1 MEKIVIIDAKRSAIG
16 KLNGSL
22 SSLTAEQ
29 LGSTITR
36 AILNETKLPADK
48 IDQVIFGNA
57 IQAGNG
63 QNIARQIEL
72 NSNIPESKTAFTVN
86 QVCGSG
92 LQAIHQAQSALLLG
106 EAQTI
111 IAGGTESM
119 SNVPYLNMSQRKFT
133 KFGPVT
139 LYDGLQRD
147 GLNDSQ
153 TDEPMGMT
161 AENVADQYHVS
172 RQEQDEFALQ
182 SHQRAVEATQNN
194 YFTDEIVPI
203 EIKQRKSTT
212 SQLITKDESIRT
224 DTSLEKLAKLHP
236 AFKHN
241 GTVTAGNSA
250 PLNDGASALM
260 MMTETRAEQLG
271 LTPMAEVLGYAECGI
286 DPNVMGYA
294 PYLAINKLVSQLKM
308 AVNDIDLYEINEAF
322 ASQSVAVVRDLGI
335 SMDRVNISGGAIA
348 LGHPL
353 GDSGARIV
361 TTLLHNLKRT
371 NQEYGIA
378 ALCMGG
384 GMGSALAIKSL

>member
-119 SNVPYLNMSQRKFT
+119 SNVPYLNMSQRKST

-139 LYDGLQRD
+139 LYDGLQHD

-172 RQEQDEFALQ
+172 RQVQDEFALQ
-182 SHQRAVEATQNN
+182 SHQRAVEATKNN

-203 EIKQRKSTT
+203 EIKQRKSKN
-212 SQLITKDESIRT
+212 SQLITRDESIRS

>member
-1 MEKIVIIDAKRSAIG
+1 MKKIVIIDAKRSAIG

-29 LGSTITR
+29 LGSKVSKELI
-36 AILNETKLPADK
+36 AASDVAPSEV
-48 IDQVIFGNA
+48 DQVIFGNA

-72 NSNIPESKTAFTVN
+72 NSLIPESKTAFTVN
-86 QVCGSG
+86 QICGSG
-92 LQAIHQAQSALLLG
+92 LQAIHQARSSLLLG

-119 SNVPYLNMSQRKFT
+119 SNVPYLNMSQRKST
-133 KFGPVT
+133 KFGSVT
-139 LYDGLQRD
+139 LYDGLQKD
-147 GLNDSQ
+147 GLTDSK
-153 TDEPMGMT
+153 TNEPMGMT
-161 AENVADQYHVS
+161 AENVAEQYHVS
-172 RQEQDEFALQ
+172 RKEQDEFALQ
-182 SHQRAVEATQNN
+182 SHQRAAFATEHH
-194 YFTDEIVPI
+194 YFDEEIVPI
-203 EIKQRKSTT
+203 EIKQRRSKAP
-212 SQLITKDESIRT
+212 IVIDKDESIRT
-224 DTSLEKLAKLHP
+224 DTSMTKLSKLSP
-236 AFKHN
+236 SFKDH

-260 MMTETRAEQLG
+260 MMTEDRANELG
-271 LTPMAEVLGYAECGI
+271 LKPMAEILGYAESGI
-286 DPNVMGYA
+286 DPSVMGYA
-294 PYLAINKLVSQLKM
+294 PYLAINKLVSNLKM
-308 AVNDIDLYEINEAF
+308 TTDDIDLYEINEAF

-335 SMDRVNISGGAIA
+335 SMDCVNINGGALA

-371 NQEYGIA
+371 NQEFGIA

-384 GMGSALAIKSL
+384 GMGSALAIRSL

>member
-1 MEKIVIIDAKRSAIG
+1 MKKIVIIDAKRSAIG

-29 LGSTITR
+29 LGSKISKELLATTGITGSQV
-36 AILNETKLPADK
+36 
-48 IDQVIFGNA
+48 DQVIFGNA

-63 QNIARQIEL
+63 QNVARQIEL
-72 NSNIPESKTAFTVN
+72 NTGIPESKTAFTVN

-92 LQAIHQAQSALLLG
+92 LQAIHQARSSLLLG
-106 EAQTI
+106 ESQAI

-119 SNVPYLNMSQRKFT
+119 SNVPYLNMSQCKST
-133 KFGPVT
+133 KFGSVT
-139 LYDGLQRD
+139 LYDGLQKD
-147 GLNDSQ
+147 GLTDSR
-153 TDEPMGMT
+153 TNEPMGMT

-182 SHQRAVEATQNN
+182 SHQRAAFATQHG
-194 YFTDEIVPI
+194 YFNDEIVPI
-203 EIKQRKSTT
+203 EIGQRKSKQIKT
-212 SQLITKDESIRT
+212 IDKDESIRI
-224 DTSLEKLAKLHP
+224 DTSMEKLSKLSP
-236 AFKHN
+236 AFKEH

-260 MMTETRAEQLG
+260 IMTEDRANELG
-271 LTPMAEVLGYAECGI
+271 LTPMAEILGYAESGI
-286 DPNVMGYA
+286 DPSVMGYA
-294 PYLAINKLVSQLKM
+294 PYLAINKLVAQLKM
-308 AVNDIDLYEINEAF
+308 TTSDIDLYEINEAF

-335 SMDRVNISGGAIA
+335 SMDKVNINGGALA

-371 NQEYGIA
+371 NQEFGIA
-378 ALCMGG
+378 SLCIGG
-384 GMGSALAIKSL
+384 GMGSALAVRSL

>member
-1 MEKIVIIDAKRSAIG
+1 
-16 KLNGSL
+16 
-22 SSLTAEQ
+22 
-29 LGSTITR
+29 
-36 AILNETKLPADK
+36 
-48 IDQVIFGNA
+48 
-57 IQAGNG
+57 
-63 QNIARQIEL
+63 
-72 NSNIPESKTAFTVN
+72 
-86 QVCGSG
+86 
-92 LQAIHQAQSALLLG
+92 
-106 EAQTI
+106 
-111 IAGGTESM
+111 M

>member
-1 MEKIVIIDAKRSAIG
+1 MKKIVIIDAKRSAIG

-22 SSLTAEQ
+22 SSLTAQQ

-36 AILNETKLPADK
+36 AILNETQLPADK
-48 IDQVIFGNA
+48 IDEVIFGNA

-119 SNVPYLNMSQRKFT
+119 SNVPYLNMSQRKST
-133 KFGPVT
+133 KFGSVT
-139 LYDGLQRD
+139 LYDGLQLD
-147 GLNDSQ
+147 GLTDSQ
-153 TDEPMGMT
+153 TGEPMGMT

-172 RQEQDEFALQ
+172 RDEQDQFALR
-182 SHQRAVEATQNN
+182 SHQRSAAATEKN
-194 YFTDEIVPI
+194 YFADEIVPI
-203 EIKQRKSTT
+203 EVTEGKTKK
-212 SQLITKDESIRT
+212 SQLVTKDESIRT
-224 DTSLEKLAKLHP
+224 DTSLDKLAKLRP
-236 AFKHN
+236 SFKEN

-250 PLNDGASALM
+250 PLNDGASALV
-260 MMTETRAEQLG
+260 MMTEERAKQLG
-271 LTPMAEVLGYAECGI
+271 MTPMAEVLGYAECGI
-286 DPNVMGYA
+286 DPTVMGYA
-294 PYLAINKLVSQLKM
+294 PYLAINKLVGQLKM
-308 AVNDIDLYEINEAF
+308 SVTDIDLYEINEAF

-335 SMDRVNISGGAIA
+335 SMDRVNINGGAIS

-361 TTLLHNLKRT
+361 TTLLHNLRRT
-371 NQEYGIA
+371 NQEFGVA

>member
-1 MEKIVIIDAKRSAIG
+1 MKKIVIIDAKRSAIG

-22 SSLTAEQ
+22 SSLTAQQ

-36 AILNETKLPADK
+36 AILNETQLPADK
-48 IDQVIFGNA
+48 IDEVIFGNA

-119 SNVPYLNMSQRKFT
+119 SNVPYLNMSQRKST
-133 KFGPVT
+133 KFGSVT
-139 LYDGLQRD
+139 LYDGLQLD
-147 GLNDSQ
+147 GLTDSQ
-153 TDEPMGMT
+153 TGEPMGMT

-172 RQEQDEFALQ
+172 RDEQDQFALR
-182 SHQRAVEATQNN
+182 SHQLSAAATEKN
-194 YFTDEIVPI
+194 YFADEIVPI
-203 EIKQRKSTT
+203 EVTEGKTKK
-212 SQLITKDESIRT
+212 SQLVTKDESIRT
-224 DTSLEKLAKLHP
+224 DTSLDKLAKLRP
-236 AFKHN
+236 SFKEN

-250 PLNDGASALM
+250 PLNDGASALV
-260 MMTETRAEQLG
+260 MMTEERAKQLG
-271 LTPMAEVLGYAECGI
+271 MTPMAEVLGYAECGI
-286 DPNVMGYA
+286 DPTVMGYA
-294 PYLAINKLVSQLKM
+294 PYLAINKLVGQLKM
-308 AVNDIDLYEINEAF
+308 SVTDIDLYEINEAF

-335 SMDRVNISGGAIA
+335 SMDRVNINGGAIS

-361 TTLLHNLKRT
+361 TTLLHNLRRT
-371 NQEYGIA
+371 NQEFGVA

>member
-1 MEKIVIIDAKRSAIG
+1 LKKIVIIDAKRSPIG
-16 KLNGSL
+16 RLNGAL

-29 LGSTITR
+29 LGSTVVKKLLTST
-36 AILNETKLPADK
+36 AIAPSQV
-48 IDQVIFGNA
+48 DQVIFGNA
-57 IQAGNG
+57 VQAGNG

-72 NSNIPESKTAFTVN
+72 NSRIPQNKTAYTVN

-92 LQAIHQAQSALLLG
+92 LQAIHQACSSLLLG

-111 IAGGTESM
+111 VAGGTESM
-119 SNVPYLNMSQRKFT
+119 SNVPYLNMSQRKST

-153 TDEPMGMT
+153 TNEPMGMT

-172 RQEQDEFALQ
+172 RNEQDQFALQ
-182 SHQRAVEATQNN
+182 SHQRAAFATAHH
-194 YFTDEIVPI
+194 YFDKEMVPI
-203 EIKQRKSTT
+203 EISQRKTNST
-212 SQLITKDESIRT
+212 ITVNQDESIRT
-224 DTSLEKLAKLHP
+224 DTSIEKLAKLP
-236 AFKHN
+236 PVFKSG

-250 PLNDGASALM
+250 PLNDGASALL
-260 MMTETRAEQLG
+260 MMTEDRADELG
-271 LTPMAEVLGYAECGI
+271 LTPMAEVLGYTECGI
-286 DPNVMGYA
+286 DPTVMGYA
-294 PYLAINKLVSQLKM
+294 PYLAINKLVAQLKM
-308 AVNDIDLYEINEAF
+308 NVSDIDLYEINEAF

-335 SMDRVNISGGAIA
+335 SMDRVNINGGAIA

-371 NQEYGIA
+371 NQGLGIA

-384 GMGSALAIKSL
+384 GMGSAIAVKLI